1 VLKHLT
7 ARQLA
12 SASAILCLMGLTA
25 ALISQHGFGFAP
37 CAWCVLQRLLLIL
50 IGVASFFAA
59 TAPATARFGRPLF
72 LGTAAVLSIGG
83 IAAAWFQ
90 ITVAAN
96 LFSCSQ
102 TFADKFMTQTGL
114 DSAIPWLFGIYATCA
129 DARVNLL
136 GVDYVLW
143 ALALFILL
151 FILLGIAFVE
161 HVRSTKQPRH

>member
-1 VLKHLT
+1 
-7 ARQLA
+7 
-12 SASAILCLMGLTA
+12 MGLTA

-50 IGVASFFAA
+50 IGVDSFFAA

-72 LGTAAVLSIGG
+72 LGTAMVFSIAG

-96 LFSCSQ
+96 LFSCSL

-129 DARVNLL
+129 EARVSLL

-143 ALALFILL
+143 ALALFIVL
-151 FILLGIAFVE
+151 FIALGVAFFD
-161 HVRSTKQPRH
+161 HLRNQPKP